1 MSHDPSWEFRAP
13 QFVDFLAIDSDTST
27 NSDSFFAVRGE
38 EGEQEVEEWGPA
50 PHAEPPSAPV
60 QCAASAGH
68 AAARAHSGRR
78 GIVRSAPSKR
88 LGRSTARLSL
98 GSCSARARGRGAR
111 RGVVAVFRG
120 QAEQMLR
127 YQKATPLRFRSHSRL
142 ESSRRVEGSRPPQP
156 FSPTRPA
163 PFLLEGSRRMDERA
177 AAWREGVEREQAE
190 ARRAQEFRASE
201 ATVLRLPPFVP
212 RLEERA
218 QVTACQ
224 GPQLRTD
231 KRAVERR
238 GFEEARR
245 EKEEQKEVEKIKE
258 EEERW
263 RAEASEVARLR
274 KELVH
279 KARPMPRF
287 KALAKRVVESRRG
300 ATVASSPN
308 LATKRIAEKGAGGK

>member
-27 NSDSFFAVRGE
+27 NSDSFFAARGE

-60 QCAASAGH
+60 QCVASAGH

-78 GIVRSAPSKR
+78 GILRSAPSKR

-127 YQKATPLRFRSHSRL
+127 YQKATPLRFRSHSTL
-142 ESSRRVEGSRPPQP
+142 ESSRRVEGSMPAQP

-177 AAWREGVEREQAE
+177 AAWREG
-190 ARRAQEFRASE
+190 
-201 ATVLRLPPFVP
+201 
-212 RLEERA
+212 
-218 QVTACQ
+218 
-224 GPQLRTD
+224 
-231 KRAVERR
+231 
-238 GFEEARR
+238 
-245 EKEEQKEVEKIKE
+245 EQKEVEKIKE

-308 LATKRIAEKGAGGK
+308 LATKRITEKGAGGK